1 MDLYF
6 LNKDKIANFQ
16 REGLKYD
23 VKIPIYL
30 QGSTSLQVKRQKPRE
45 DQDSNKEWI
54 NTVTSDEFKREFFN
68 HTARISVSFLKQKH
82 TCKDEEYI
90 PSEYSLSSDGNKQT
104 KYKAIVIAV
113 LFISC
118 LMVLAVS
125 GAIVFIFRHSNQN
138 NKTSTR
144 NLEPKEDNST
154 LNSNKNSST
163 TLNIIKSSTLPGW
176 TSSGNPSTLTPSRTK
191 TKVLL
196 TTASK
201 EDSSLA
207 EVSSETSKSMTMTTL
222 SPYSSYESITT
233 DVSNSDT
240 VSFAGLQ
247 VTTTYK
253 VNLSNKISSFFT
265 SFQAKTLTTID
276 STASTD
282 NTNTNTVF
290 PSALEK
296 SSHTETTT
304 TTGTS
309 DQLAQSN
316 DTNSFAVITDTSTK
330 TISDKSKEISTS
342 TYAET
347 ISIVPIQRTSTSE
360 TRIPTTVTIQ
370 IPSPEKQLIPHLR
383 NESNTETIHPAT
395 STFLEPFTT
404 EENDYYN

>member
-23 VKIPIYL
+23 LKVPTYL
-30 QGSTSLQVKRQKPRE
+30 QGSTSLQVKRQKPIE
-45 DQDSNKEWI
+45 NQDSNKEWI

-68 HTARISVSFLKQKH
+68 HTARISVSSLKPKH

-90 PSEYSLSSDGNKQT
+90 PSEYSISSNGNKQT

-113 LFISC
+113 LLISC

-125 GAIVFIFRHSNQN
+125 GAIVFIFRHSSQN
-138 NKTSTR
+138 NKK
-144 NLEPKEDNST
+144 PKEDNST

-163 TLNIIKSSTLPGW
+163 TLNIIKSSTLLGW
-176 TSSGNPSTLTPSRTK
+176 TSLGNPSTLSSSRTK
-191 TKVLL
+191 TEVFL

-201 EDSSLA
+201 EDSSLS
-207 EVSSETSKSMTMTTL
+207 EVSSETTQSMTMTTL

-282 NTNTNTVF
+282 NTNTTTVS
-290 PSALEK
+290 PSAIEK

-309 DQLAQSN
+309 DQLTQSN
-316 DTNSFAVITDTSTK
+316 DTNSFAVITDTSTE
-330 TISDKSKEISTS
+330 TNSDKSKEISTS
-342 TYAET
+342 TSAET
-347 ISIVPIQRTSTSE
+347 ISIDPIQRTSTSE
-360 TRIPTTVTIQ
+360 MRFPTTVTIQ

-383 NESNTETIHPAT
+383 NKSNTETIPPAT
-395 STFLEPFTT
+395 STF
-404 EENDYYN
+404 

>member
-23 VKIPIYL
+23 LKVPTHL
-30 QGSTSLQVKRQKPRE
+30 QGSTSLQVKRQKPIE
-45 DQDSNKEWI
+45 NQDSNKEWI

-68 HTARISVSFLKQKH
+68 HTSRISVSSLKPKH

-90 PSEYSLSSDGNKQT
+90 PSEYSISSNGNKQT

-113 LFISC
+113 LLISC

-125 GAIVFIFRHSNQN
+125 GAIVFIFRHSSQN
-138 NKTSTR
+138 NKNFSASTR

-163 TLNIIKSSTLPGW
+163 ILNIIKSSTLPGW
-176 TSSGNPSTLTPSRTK
+176 TSLGNPSTLSSSRTK
-191 TKVLL
+191 TEVLL

-201 EDSSLA
+201 EDSSLS
-207 EVSSETSKSMTMTTL
+207 EVSSETTKSMTMTTL

-282 NTNTNTVF
+282 NTNTTTVS
-290 PSALEK
+290 PSAIEK

-309 DQLAQSN
+309 DQLAQSKN
-316 DTNSFAVITDTSTK
+316 TNSFAVITDTSTK

-360 TRIPTTVTIQ
+360 TRFPTTVTIQ

-404 EENDYYN
+404 E

>member
-1 MDLYF
+1 M
-6 LNKDKIANFQ
+6 
-16 REGLKYD
+16 
-23 VKIPIYL
+23 
-30 QGSTSLQVKRQKPRE
+30 
-45 DQDSNKEWI
+45 
-54 NTVTSDEFKREFFN
+54 
-68 HTARISVSFLKQKH
+68 
-82 TCKDEEYI
+82 
-90 PSEYSLSSDGNKQT
+90 
-104 KYKAIVIAV
+104 
-113 LFISC
+113 
-118 LMVLAVS
+118 
-125 GAIVFIFRHSNQN
+125 
-138 NKTSTR
+138 
-144 NLEPKEDNST
+144 
-154 LNSNKNSST
+154 
-163 TLNIIKSSTLPGW
+163 NIIKSSTLPGW
-176 TSSGNPSTLTPSRTK
+176 TSLGNPSTLSSSRTK
-191 TKVLL
+191 TEVLL

-201 EDSSLA
+201 EDSSLS
-207 EVSSETSKSMTMTTL
+207 EVSSETTKSMTLTTL

-282 NTNTNTVF
+282 NTNTNTVS
-290 PSALEK
+290 PSAIEK

-309 DQLAQSN
+309 DQLAQSKN
-316 DTNSFAVITDTSTK
+316 TNSFAVITDTCTSTK

-360 TRIPTTVTIQ
+360 TRFPTTVTIQ

-404 EENDYYN
+404 EENDYHN

>member
-23 VKIPIYL
+23 LKVPTYL
-30 QGSTSLQVKRQKPRE
+30 QGSTSLQVKRQKPIE
-45 DQDSNKEWI
+45 NQDSNKEWI

-68 HTARISVSFLKQKH
+68 HKARISVSSLKPKH

-125 GAIVFIFRHSNQN
+125 GAIVFIFRHSSQN
-138 NKTSTR
+138 NKK
-144 NLEPKEDNST
+144 PKEDNST

-191 TKVLL
+191 TEVLL

-201 EDSSLA
+201 EDSSLS

-253 VNLSNKISSFFT
+253 VNLSNKISSFFY
-265 SFQAKTLTTID
+265 I
-276 STASTD
+276 
-282 NTNTNTVF
+282 
-290 PSALEK
+290 
-296 SSHTETTT
+296 
-304 TTGTS
+304 
-309 DQLAQSN
+309 
-316 DTNSFAVITDTSTK
+316 
-330 TISDKSKEISTS
+330 
-342 TYAET
+342 
-347 ISIVPIQRTSTSE
+347 
-360 TRIPTTVTIQ
+360 
-370 IPSPEKQLIPHLR
+370 IPSKNVDNH
-383 NESNTETIHPAT
+383 
-395 STFLEPFTT
+395 
-404 EENDYYN
+404 

>member
-138 NKTSTR
+138 NKK
-144 NLEPKEDNST
+144 PKEDNST

>member
-23 VKIPIYL
+23 LKVPTHL
-30 QGSTSLQVKRQKPRE
+30 QGSTSLQVKRQKPIE
-45 DQDSNKEWI
+45 NQDSNKEWI

-68 HTARISVSFLKQKH
+68 HTARISVSSLKPKH

-125 GAIVFIFRHSNQN
+125 GAIVFIFRHSSQN
-138 NKTSTR
+138 NKK
-144 NLEPKEDNST
+144 PKEDNST

-191 TKVLL
+191 TEVLL

-201 EDSSLA
+201 EDSSLS

-282 NTNTNTVF
+282 NTNTNTVS
-290 PSALEK
+290 PSAIEK

-347 ISIVPIQRTSTSE
+347 ISVVPIQRTSTSE

-404 EENDYYN
+404 EENDYHN

>member
-23 VKIPIYL
+23 LKVPTYL
-30 QGSTSLQVKRQKPRE
+30 QGSTSLQVKRQKPIE

-68 HTARISVSFLKQKH
+68 HTARISVSSLKPKH

-90 PSEYSLSSDGNKQT
+90 PSEYSLSSDGNNQT

-113 LFISC
+113 LLISC

-125 GAIVFIFRHSNQN
+125 GAIVFIFRHSSQN
-138 NKTSTR
+138 NKNFSASTR
-144 NLEPKEDNST
+144 YLEPKEDNT
-154 LNSNKNSST
+154 NLNSNKNSST

-176 TSSGNPSTLTPSRTK
+176 TSLGNPSTLSPSRTK
-191 TKVLL
+191 TEVFL
-196 TTASK
+196 TTVSK

-207 EVSSETSKSMTMTTL
+207 EVSSETTKSMTMTTL
-222 SPYSSYESITT
+222 SPYSSYESTTT

-247 VTTTYK
+247 LTTTYH

-265 SFQAKTLTTID
+265 SFQANTLTTID

-282 NTNTNTVF
+282 NTNTNTVS
-290 PSALEK
+290 PSATKK

-309 DQLAQSN
+309 DQLTQSN
-316 DTNSFAVITDTSTK
+316 DTNSFAVITDTSTE
-330 TISDKSKEISTS
+330 TNSDKSKEISTS
-342 TYAET
+342 TSAET
-347 ISIVPIQRTSTSE
+347 ISIDPIQRTSTM
-360 TRIPTTVTIQ
+360 RFPTTVTIQ

-383 NESNTETIHPAT
+383 NKSNTETIPPAT
-395 STFLEPFTT
+395 STFLI
-404 EENDYYN
+404 YN